1 MTFAA
6 FANHKYLNLETFKKS
21 GEGIRTPIWFAA
33 ESATNLD
40 SSGARLYV
48 YTIDNTGKV
57 KRIRNNGRVRIAPCD
72 ARGNLLGEWV
82 DAQAKIVTGAEASRG
97 MDLLNKKYMPF
108 KQILGFFAMFRPRPR
123 VVIAISPA

>member
-33 ESATNLD
+33 ESTTNLD
-40 SSGARLYV
+40 SSAARLYV

-57 KRIRNNGRVRIAPCD
+57 KRIRNHGLVRIAPCD
-72 ARGNLLGEWV
+72 ARGKLLGAWV
-82 DAQAKIVTGAEASRG
+82 DAAAKIVTGAEATHG
-97 MDLLNKKYMPF
+97 MDLLDKKYRPW

-123 VVIAISPA
+123 VVIVISPA